1 MEMVPNQRLL
11 ERIARFLPIC
21 LPDPLSNESVRH
33 LGLLFGR
40 EFARMLGLSRQLLP
54 RDRTY
59 FVSARSKAGP
69 VVEGRFRDTR

>member
-1 MEMVPNQRLL
+1 MVPNQRVL

-40 EFARMLGLSRQLLP
+40 EFARMLVLSRQLLP